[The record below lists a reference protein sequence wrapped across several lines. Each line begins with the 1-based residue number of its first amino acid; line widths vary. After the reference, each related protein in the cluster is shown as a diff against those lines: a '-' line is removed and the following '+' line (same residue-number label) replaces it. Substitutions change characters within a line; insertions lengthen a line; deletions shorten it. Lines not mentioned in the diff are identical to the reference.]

1 MAAKTTYNKE
11 TKKYEII
18 HTQKNI
24 KGEGK
29 TILEAL
35 KQFFIKLNTKK

>member
-29 TILEAL
+29 TILAAL
-35 KQFFIKLNTKK
+35 KDFFNKLKNK